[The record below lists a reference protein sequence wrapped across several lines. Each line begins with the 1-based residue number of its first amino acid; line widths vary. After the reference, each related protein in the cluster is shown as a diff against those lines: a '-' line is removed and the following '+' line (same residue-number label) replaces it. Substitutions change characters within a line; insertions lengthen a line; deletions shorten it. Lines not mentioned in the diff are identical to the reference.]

1 MTQEQIQRFVRQS
14 RDNDPKAFA
23 RLVAEFQP
31 FVFRLAF
38 RLLCIEDEAKDM
50 VQETF
55 IKVWLSLDKYDSR
68 YKFSTWLYKVTVNT
82 CYDRMRVLQHLPEGS
97 KSDNELS
104 SLSFTTGDSAET
116 IFINKELKEIILQ
129 LTSELTPKQK
139 LVFTLRD
146 IEELEISE
154 IVTITGLSPAKIKSN
169 LYLARKQIKNRINEL
184 EL

>member
-1 MTQEQIQRFVRQS
+1 MTQEQIQKLIGQS
-14 RDNDPKAFA
+14 KENDTKAFA
-23 RLVAEFQP
+23 LLVAEFQP
-31 FVFRLAF
+31 LIFRLAF
-38 RLLCIEDEAKDM
+38 RLLCSEDEAKDM

-55 IKVWLSLDKYDSR
+55 IKVWLSLDKYNCKYR
-68 YKFSTWLYKVTVNT
+68 FSTWLYRVTVNT
-82 CYDRMRVLQHLPEGS
+82 CYDRMRTIQHLPEGS
-97 KSDNELS
+97 KADDDLS
-104 SLSFTTGDSAET
+104 LLHLTSGDSAET
-116 IFINKELKEIILQ
+116 ILINQEIKENILK

-184 EL
+184 QL